1 MAEFQFYRPQ
11 ANALEQLWSQYA
23 EAKGKTG
30 GAYLRGVTP
39 GIESGL
45 GAIADQIEKRNDQAY
60 EDKVREDV
68 QTFQTEER
76 KAGQVFQRQ
85 EAQTERWWK
94 SDEAKLDRALQR
106 EEITGRATAATSK
119 LKAEEDA
126 ALKAA
131 QDAQE
136 QAAATLVAGG
146 LKPEDASSLA
156 GIVKDGPGAE
166 RYLEQQRKREA
177 ERRDAEKRNQ
187 EQRDLEAKRSSA
199 VGLVSNLRNPFV
211 DQNVVNQLDTDL
223 RSSDYKVVSAA
234 SDQLT
239 KLEAERSSRI
249 TALSKYEGYRRNTSS
264 AVLKQQG
271 RSSAVTPENQ
281 QAFDALNIELAE
293 TADLINNSK
302 WWTVATPQ
310 DRLTKLEQFDRS
322 LIKANALAT
331 GSSQDDAVISAKLQG
346 KGYVQLD
353 RIRKEG
359 RPIYY
364 SNGSIGGAGVT
375 DTIKSQVNQHTNDL
389 LRDDQTLRM
398 LMQGV
403 GMSTTE
409 LPSVDKEGK
418 LNLTN
423 LLAAADANGATPEQ
437 TRQIKDRIKQVKK
450 EGLQA
455 LGIQVQE
462 VIVPDG
468 MVLYEATED
477 MTPEQ
482 KTQLTTDYVNGY
494 NAFQKENGRTWT
506 SEESAVYLASKGY
519 YDLDFPQYTKERAQQ
534 VLAPVGA
541 ANAKTWDGYPA
552 YKNPDGSIST
562 EVTITVTDPRLN
574 NGKPTNIPTLWEGKP
589 LAGSQAQIQESAIKK
604 AVDYQKTSGQK
615 WKSFDNIKSAVGYAE
630 TKSAQ
635 GGNRSGSLFDRT
647 PPVLSDVDLQQQPT
661 WKRRRWWQ
669 RDAPAYSDSL
679 PSVVNRTPSQ
689 ALPSTARRQ
698 TPEQAAMI
706 RLLEQN
712 KKK

>member
-39 GIESGL
+39 GLESGL

-76 KAGQVFQRQ
+76 EAGQVFQRQ

-94 SDEAKLDRALQR
+94 SDEAKLDRTLQR

-131 QDAQE
+131 QNAQE

-146 LKPEDASSLA
+146 LKPQDASSLA

-166 RYLEQQRKREA
+166 RYLEQQRKREE

-199 VGLVSNLRNPFV
+199 VGLLSNLRNPFV
-211 DQNVVNQLDTDL
+211 DQNVVRQLETDL

-293 TADLINNSK
+293 TADSINNPN
-302 WWTVATPQ
+302 WWTVASPQ
-310 DRLTKLEQFDRS
+310 DRLTKLEQFDKS
-322 LIKANALAT
+322 LIRANALAT

-541 ANAKTWDGYPA
+541 ANAKTWD
-552 YKNPDGSIST
+552 
-562 EVTITVTDPRLN
+562 
-574 NGKPTNIPTLWEGKP
+574 
-589 LAGSQAQIQESAIKK
+589 
-604 AVDYQKTSGQK
+604 
-615 WKSFDNIKSAVGYAE
+615 
-630 TKSAQ
+630 
-635 GGNRSGSLFDRT
+635 RT
-647 PPVLSDVDLQQQPT
+647 PPVLSDVDLQ
-661 WKRRRWWQ
+661 KK
-669 RDAPAYSDSL
+669 PAGRVIRGPQSSF

-689 ALPSTARRQ
+689 ALPSTTRRQ

>member
-85 EAQTERWWK
+85 EAQTERWWR
-94 SDEAKLDRALQR
+94 SDAAKLDRALQR
-106 EEITGRATAATSK
+106 EESTGRATAATSK

-146 LKPEDASSLA
+146 LKPQDASSLA

-310 DRLTKLEQFDRS
+310 DRLTKLEQFDKA

-375 DTIKSQVNQHTNDL
+375 DTIKSQVNQYTNDL

-541 ANAKTWDGYPA
+541 ANAKTWD
-552 YKNPDGSIST
+552 
-562 EVTITVTDPRLN
+562 
-574 NGKPTNIPTLWEGKP
+574 
-589 LAGSQAQIQESAIKK
+589 
-604 AVDYQKTSGQK
+604 
-615 WKSFDNIKSAVGYAE
+615 
-630 TKSAQ
+630 
-635 GGNRSGSLFDRT
+635 RT
-647 PPVLSDVDLQQQPT
+647 PPVLSDVDLQ
-661 WKRRRWWQ
+661 KK
-669 RDAPAYSDSL
+669 PAGRVSRGPQSSF